1 MKRIAILPGL
11 VLLLGFAGVASAATP
26 PHLVNYQGV
35 LRDASDNP
43 LNGNH
48 DMVFRFFSAD
58 VGGDEI
64 LIDTHD
70 TLNGNP
76 VPVTGGLFDVE
87 LGSGAVSDGSGP
99 GTYTSLAGVFSAYAD
114 VYLSVGVGGETL
126 SPRIRVVA
134 AAYALNASRLEG
146 SSRANISAEIDGDI
160 VAHSSPSA
168 HHSRYTNAEAATVA
182 SGPGGRPPRNPVQIG
197 MLRWYEARAPL
208 GYGGLFDTGHGRAV
222 VFDGEHVYLGYA
234 SDNGIYIEK
243 VRPTEMTQ
251 TYRVSAP
258 VQLWDQTG
266 SVVGCLVSDGEHIWV
281 SEVNG
286 DDVLSTDRQLYRFDA
301 STGGGMQALGF
312 DDASAFGC
320 AFDGENVW
328 FKNVMGDLAKIRAS
342 DATVLGRFPIGD
354 DPLGGIAFD
363 GTDLWVVNANDV
375 TLSRVRTSD
384 GMVLGTYSLGSA
396 SVDPRGIAFD
406 GEYLWIALYNWSRVV
421 RVDPSTPGRTELFN
435 VGPGSLDLAFDG
447 AHIWLTHP
455 NDNLV
460 TKLAA
465 SDGSIVGTYPT
476 NAPNRIAFDGV
487 NVWVTNMECGA
498 SPPDPAAFGSC
509 SVTPLALAYKF

>member
-1 MKRIAILPGL
+1 
-11 VLLLGFAGVASAATP
+11 
-26 PHLVNYQGV
+26 
-35 LRDASDNP
+35 
-43 LNGNH
+43 
-48 DMVFRFFSAD
+48 VFRFFSAD

-64 LIDTHD
+64 LVDTHD

-99 GTYTSLAGVFSAYAD
+99 GTYTSLAGVFSAYAN

-126 SPRIRVVA
+126 SPRTRVVA

-146 SSRANISAEIDGDI
+146 SSRANISAEIDAD
-160 VAHSSPSA
+160 VAAHTSPSA
-168 HHSRYTNAEAATVA
+168 HHPRYTNEEAATAA
-182 SGPGGRPPRNPVQIG
+182 SGSGGRPPRNPVQIG
-197 MLRWYEARAPL
+197 MLRWYEARAAL
-208 GYGGLFDTGHGRAV
+208 GYAGLLDTDHGRAV
-222 VFDGEHVYLGYA
+222 AFDGEHVYLGFA
-234 SDNGIYIEK
+234 SDNGIRIEK

-258 VQLWDQTG
+258 VQMWDQTR

-342 DATVLGRFPIGD
+342 DATVLGHFPIGD

-363 GTDLWVVNANDV
+363 GTDLWVVNANDI
-375 TLSRVRTSD
+375 TLSRIRVSD
-384 GMVLGTYSLGSA
+384 GMVLGTYSLGSN
-396 SVDPRGIAFD
+396 VDPRGIAFD
-406 GEYLWIALYNWSRVV
+406 GGYLWITLYNWTRIL
-421 RVDPSTPGRTELFN
+421 RVDPSTPGRPPEEFD
-435 VGPGSLDLAFDG
+435 VGHHSLDLAFDG

-460 TKLAA
+460 TKLKA

-498 SPPDPAAFGSC
+498 WPPNPITFGPC